1 LIFIPIININNNL
14 SNNIHLK
21 ILSIEIYLI
30 LEMSKIA
37 KKSIITNLINIKTI
51 KIIKTIK
58 TIKTI
63 KIIKIT
69 QIISLY
75 RHNYLK
81 TI

>member
-1 LIFIPIININNNL
+1 
-14 SNNIHLK
+14 
-21 ILSIEIYLI
+21 
-30 LEMSKIA
+30 MSKIA

-81 TI
+81 TIWTKDVNSNKKYTRN